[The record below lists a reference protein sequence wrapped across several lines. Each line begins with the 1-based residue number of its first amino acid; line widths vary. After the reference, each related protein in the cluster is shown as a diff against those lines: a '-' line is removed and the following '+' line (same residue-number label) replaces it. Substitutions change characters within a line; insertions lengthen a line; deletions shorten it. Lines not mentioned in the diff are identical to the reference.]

1 MSEEETFL
9 LADEVRRQRLS
20 DLYELLKEGTRLS
33 MYINWRV
40 VANLDIKLGMGLR
53 LEGRTYVDLMP
64 RLA

>member
-1 MSEEETFL
+1 
-9 LADEVRRQRLS
+9 
-20 DLYELLKEGTRLS
+20 

-53 LEGRTYVDLMP
+53 LEGRTYVDLTP